1 MASSLTRV
9 VTFWAEHR
17 YHVPDWSPEKNQER
31 FGSLGDEPGHGHQYR
46 CSVTVGGLMQPDGMI
61 MDLASLDR
69 ILDEEI
75 VSILEGQHINRVLP
89 EFAYGKALPTCEA
102 LAAYFFRRLET
113 RIPPG
118 IVLKR
123 VRLEED
129 PTLYADY
136 TRPIPT
142 EETR

>member
-17 YHVPDWSPEKNQER
+17 YHVPDWSPDRNREA

-46 CSVTVGGLMQPDGMI
+46 CSVTVSGTLEPHGMI
-61 MDLASLDR
+61 VDLGVLDR
-69 ILDEEI
+69 ILEEEI
-75 VSILEGQHINRVLP
+75 VAVLDGQHINQALP
-89 EFAYGKALPTCEA
+89 EFAYGETLPTCEA
-102 LAAYFFRRLET
+102 LAAHFFGRLEP

-118 IVLKR
+118 AVLER
-123 VRLEED
+123 VRMEED

-136 TRPIPT
+136 TRPVPPK
-142 EETR
+142 ETR